1 MIDMDPATFHAL
13 TGVALFA
20 MGLHGL
26 IAHAHLLRKML
37 AMNVMG
43 AGVFLVL
50 IAMADRETPPNPV
63 PHAMVLT
70 GIVVAVAATA
80 FGLALATRV
89 RAGTGKTELPE
100 PGETND

>member
-1 MIDMDPATFHAL
+1 MDPTTLYAL

-20 MGLHGL
+20 IGLHGL
-26 IAHAHLLRKML
+26 ITHAHLLRKML
-37 AMNVMG
+37 GMNVMG

-50 IAMADRETPPNPV
+50 IAMADREPTPNPV

-89 RAGTGKTELPE
+89 RAATGKTELPE